1 MRYPPISMRLCVGVL
16 LTSAMSCLASTP
28 GTLVEAESFD
38 NLGGWVLDQQFMDQ
52 IGSPFVLAHGLGMP
66 VADAT
71 TKVTFSEPG
80 TYKVWV
86 RTRDW
91 VAPWGVPGSPGRFQ
105 VSVAGQ
111 KLDTTF
117 GTEGA
122 EWHWQ
127 NGGTVDIE
135 SLSVT
140 LALHDLTGFE
150 GRCDAVLFTK
160 DLSFKPPNNDPSMT
174 AWRRTLLGMPK
185 EPSEAGRYDLVVVG
199 GGIAGTCASLTAA
212 RRGVRVAL
220 IQDRPV
226 LGGNNSSEVRVWLG
240 GDTNFEPY
248 PRIGDVVG
256 ELEPARRA
264 HYGPEN
270 TAELYEDQRRIELVR
285 AEKNITLFLQ
295 YRVNRVE
302 TQENGITGVIAQ
314 HTVTGETLRFA
325 GKYYADCTGD
335 GCIGYLAGADYE
347 ITLDGHM
354 GRCNLWNV
362 IDTGEPTSFPR
373 CPWAVD
379 LSDKPF
385 PAKEKDLGAWFW
397 ESGFYH
403 DPFEKGE
410 CIRDLNFRAMYGAW
424 DALKNV
430 RSLYPNH
437 KLNWAAY
444 ISGKRESR
452 RLLGDI
458 ILTKQ
463 DIVDGVVYPDR
474 CVPATWSIDLH
485 LPHPSYDKGFEG
497 DEFISEAYY
506 THYSKPYWIPYRC
519 LYSRNIQNLFMAGR
533 DISVTHEALGA
544 VRVMRTCGMMG
555 EVVGMAA
562 SLCKKYRTTPRG
574 VYEDHLQQL
583 KGMMIGEDT
592 TKWLEKAG
600 CNLARDAE
608 VMVSSNYDGHR
619 YPKENINDGLYDTK
633 DNGLRWLS
641 SPLDSPDYVTFSWPE
656 PRTISS
662 VRIISGWFDGDQTK
676 DPISHFKLQRYQ
688 ENAWEDIEGPRITKR
703 ARVELVATFPAVQ
716 SDRIRLVVTG
726 TPGNIARVWE
736 VEFYRPTSAR
746 Q

>member
-1 MRYPPISMRLCVGVL
+1 MRYLLISMRLCIVVL
-16 LTSAMSCLASTP
+16 LILAMPCLADTASL
-28 GTLVEAESFD
+28 LVEAENFN

-52 IGSPFVLAHGLGMP
+52 MGSPFVLAHGLGIP

-80 TYKVWV
+80 KYKVWV

-91 VAPWGVPGSPGRFQ
+91 VAPWGAPGSPGRFQ
-105 VSVAGQ
+105 VSVAGR

-117 GTEGA
+117 GIKKA

-127 NGGTVDIE
+127 NGGTVDIKD
-135 SLSVT
+135 LSVM

-150 GRCDAVLFTK
+150 GRCDVVLFTK
-160 DLSFKPPNNDPSMT
+160 DLSFKPPNNDPYMT
-174 AWRRTLLGMPK
+174 TWRRTLLDIPK
-185 EPSEAGRYDLVVVG
+185 EPSEAGRYDLVVIG
-199 GGIAGTCASLTAA
+199 GGIAGTCASLNAA
-212 RRGVRVAL
+212 RRGVKVAL

-240 GDTNFEPY
+240 GNTNYEPY

-285 AEKNITLFLQ
+285 AEKNITLYLQ

-302 TQENGITGVIAQ
+302 KRENTITGVIAQ
-314 HTVTGETLRFA
+314 HTVTGEQWRFA

-362 IDTGEPTSFPR
+362 IDNGKPTPFPR
-373 CPWAVD
+373 CPWAID

-385 PAKEKDLGAWFW
+385 PIKEKDLGAWFW

-410 CIRDLNFRAMYGAW
+410 YIRDLNFRAMYGAW

-463 DIVDGVVYPDR
+463 DIVDGVIYPDR
-474 CVPATWSIDLH
+474 CIPATWSIDLH

-497 DEFISEAYY
+497 NEFISEAYY

-544 VRVMRTCGMMG
+544 VRVMRTCGMVG

-562 SLCKKYRTTPRG
+562 SLCKKYNTTPRG
-574 VYEDHLQQL
+574 VYTDYLQQL
-583 KGMMIGEDT
+583 KAMMIGEDT

-600 CNLARDAE
+600 RNLARNADIS
-608 VMVSSNYDGHR
+608 VSSNYDAR
-619 YPKENINDGLYDTK
+619 QYPKENINDGRYDTK
-633 DNGLRWLS
+633 DNRLRWLS
-641 SPLDSPDYVTFSWPE
+641 SPSDSPDYVTFSWPE
-656 PRTISS
+656 PRTISA
-662 VRIISGWFDGDQTK
+662 VRIISGWFDGNQAK
-676 DPISHFKLQRYQ
+676 DPIGHFKLQRYQ
-688 ENAWEDIEGPRITKR
+688 ADGWEDIEGLRIWELELYHPTT
-703 ARVELVATFPAVQ
+703 ARP
-716 SDRIRLVVTG
+716 
-726 TPGNIARVWE
+726 
-736 VEFYRPTSAR
+736 
-746 Q
+746 